1 MRDLRK
7 YAKQTNV
14 RLVVGF
20 LLILLIVGDGLIYL
34 FYGPYSAA
42 MGFVCIGLGLL
53 PVAMI
58 FIILWI
64 LDWVV
69 KRTNGD

>member
-7 YAKQTNV
+7 YSKQTNV
-14 RLVVGF
+14 RLGIGF
-20 LLILLIVGDGLIYL
+20 FLILFIVGDGLIYL

-42 MGFVCIGLGLL
+42 LGFVCLGLGLL
-53 PVAMI
+53 PVALI
-58 FIILWI
+58 FIILAI
-64 LDWVV
+64 MEWVV